1 MATFVEKINEDSE
14 YTKLVNVLKE
24 CFEDGHILNKQLL
37 IEQYM
42 KHYSLTDIGEANKVV
57 KDEFDRIITN
67 LATYSKVRQLSNGQY
82 VLRLKKTSREE
93 RRHEQKEMSI

>member
-1 MATFVEKINEDSE
+1 MATFVEKINEESE

-24 CFEDGHILNKQLL
+24 CFEDGQIFNKQLL

-57 KDEFDRIITN
+57 TDEFDRIITN